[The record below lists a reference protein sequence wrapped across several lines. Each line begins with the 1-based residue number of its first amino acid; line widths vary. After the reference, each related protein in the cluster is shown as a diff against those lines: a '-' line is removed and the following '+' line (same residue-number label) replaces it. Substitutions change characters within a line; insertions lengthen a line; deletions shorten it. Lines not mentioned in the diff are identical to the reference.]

1 MVVSSNYLNY
11 RLGNKMIKKRA
22 SFYDLKNK
30 TVFITGGGSGIGAA
44 ITEAFLAQG
53 SLVSFVQRSDASIF
67 CGQMEK
73 KYQNRPY
80 FIQCDISDIS
90 ALNKGVDEA
99 KEKNGPIKVLVNNA
113 ANDVR
118 HSTLEVSEQFW
129 DNSQAL
135 NLKAYFFSCQKVL
148 HGMIEAMSGS
158 IINMSSIS
166 YMMGNAGYPSYVTA
180 NSGINGMTRALA
192 REFGVY
198 KIRVNAIAPGWV
210 MTEKQKEMWVSPEL
224 LEAHIKRQCLKDL
237 LLPDDIVDSVLFLAS
252 DSSKSITGQLLAVD
266 GGVVTTG

>member
-1 MVVSSNYLNY
+1 
-11 RLGNKMIKKRA
+11 MINKRA
-22 SFYDLKNK
+22 SFFDLKAK
-30 TVFITGGGSGIGAA
+30 SVFITGGGLGIGAA

-53 SLVSFVQRSDASIF
+53 SNVSFVQRSEANAF
-67 CGQMEK
+67 CDQMEQ
-73 KYQNRPY
+73 KYKNRPQ
-80 FIQCDISDIS
+80 FIKCDISDIS
-90 ALNKGVDEA
+90 ELNSGIDQA
-99 KEKNGPIKVLVNNA
+99 IEKHGSIEVLVNNA

-129 DNSQAL
+129 DNSQSL
-135 NLKAYFFSCQKVL
+135 NLKSYFFSCKKVL
-148 HGMIEAMSGS
+148 HGMIGMMGGS
-158 IINMSSIS
+158 VINMSSIS
-166 YMMGNAGYPSYVTA
+166 YMMGNSGYPSYVTA

-210 MTEKQKEMWVSPEL
+210 MTQKQKDLWATPEL
-224 LEAHIKRQCLKDL
+224 LDEHIKRQCLKDL

>member
-1 MVVSSNYLNY
+1 
-11 RLGNKMIKKRA
+11 MINKRA
-22 SFYDLKNK
+22 SFFDLKAK
-30 TVFITGGGSGIGAA
+30 SVFITGGGSGIGAA

-53 SLVSFVQRSDASIF
+53 SKVSFAQRSDANIF
-67 CGQMEK
+67 CDEMEQ
-73 KYQNRPY
+73 KYQNRPH
-80 FIQCDISDIS
+80 FVKCDISNIS
-90 ALNKGVDEA
+90 ELNSGIDQVIERHGSI
-99 KEKNGPIKVLVNNA
+99 EVLVNNA

-148 HGMIEAMSGS
+148 HSMINAMSGS
-158 IINMSSIS
+158 VINMSSIS
-166 YMMGNAGYPSYVTA
+166 YMMGNSGYPSYVTA

-210 MTEKQKEMWVSPEL
+210 MTDKQKNMWVTPEL
-224 LEAHIKRQCLKDL
+224 LDEHIKRQCLKDL

-252 DSSKSITGQLLAVD
+252 NSSKSITGQLLAVD